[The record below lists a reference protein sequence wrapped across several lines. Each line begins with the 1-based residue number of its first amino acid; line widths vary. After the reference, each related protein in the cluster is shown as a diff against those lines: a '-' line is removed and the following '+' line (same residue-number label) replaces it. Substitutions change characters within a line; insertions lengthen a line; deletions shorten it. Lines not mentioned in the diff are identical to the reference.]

1 MTTSSRIGKVLLAIT
16 LGVFAACA
24 GSDVTAPRLEKTP
37 SDSASNILGLF
48 GPPRILWCP
57 TSETA
62 TQSAVVDA
70 LGGLVSAGG
79 TTISIPA
86 GALLGPTNVTVTVPA
101 SNYMEVDISVEGV
114 DHFLFELPV
123 AVTVSYARCARFRT
137 FFGVVT
143 AWHID
148 SETKALLEAM
158 PSVDNKLARSV
169 TFITGH
175 LSGYALAN

>member
-1 MTTSSRIGKVLLAIT
+1 MTSSSIGRKLVLSLT
-16 LGVFAACA
+16 LGVFAACSA
-24 GSDVTAPRLEKTP
+24 SDITAPRLDKAP
-37 SDSASNILGLF
+37 SDSTANILGLF
-48 GPPRILWCP
+48 GPPRLLWCP

-62 TQSAVVDA
+62 SNSGLVDA
-70 LGGLVSAGG
+70 LGGVVSAGG
-79 TTISIPA
+79 TTITIPA

-101 SNYMEVDISVEGV
+101 SNYMEVDISVEGA

-123 AVTVSYARCARFRT
+123 AVTVSYARCASFRT
-137 FFGVVT
+137 FFGFVK

-158 PSVDNKLARSV
+158 PSVDDKVARSV
-169 TFITGH
+169 TFTTGH